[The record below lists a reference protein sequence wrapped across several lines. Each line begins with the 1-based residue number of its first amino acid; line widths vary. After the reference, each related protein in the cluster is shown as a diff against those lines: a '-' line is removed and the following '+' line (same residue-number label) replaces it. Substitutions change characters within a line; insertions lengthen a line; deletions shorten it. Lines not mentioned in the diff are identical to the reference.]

1 MVYGEIEVEM
11 QSEKEKNDWMIR
23 EFKLSIVS
31 QKGRGLMIDRF
42 RPNA

>member
-11 QSEKEKNDWMIR
+11 QSEKEKNDWMVR

-31 QKGRGLMIDRF
+31 PEGVVW
-42 RPNA
+42 